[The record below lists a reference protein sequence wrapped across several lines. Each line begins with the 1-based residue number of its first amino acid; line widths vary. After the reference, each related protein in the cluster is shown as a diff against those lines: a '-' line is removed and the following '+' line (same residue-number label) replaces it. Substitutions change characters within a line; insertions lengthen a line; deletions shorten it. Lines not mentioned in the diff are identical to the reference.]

1 MHPVLSG
8 SYSEVRGVE
17 LLRNAEAQHRH
28 HAVPAPTPPRSVAA
42 RQAVGLALVGLG
54 LRVLTSPAEALGRRA

>member
-17 LLRNAEAQHRH
+17 LLREAEARHRH

-42 RQAVGLALVGLG
+42 RQAVGLALIGLG
-54 LRVLTSPAEALGRRA
+54 LRVLVFPPDAMARRV